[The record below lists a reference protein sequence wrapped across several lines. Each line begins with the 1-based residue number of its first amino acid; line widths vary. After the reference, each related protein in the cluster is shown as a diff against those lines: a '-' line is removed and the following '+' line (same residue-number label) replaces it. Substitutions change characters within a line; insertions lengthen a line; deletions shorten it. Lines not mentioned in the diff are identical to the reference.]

1 MDKEIKTPMDNS
13 GRKWKIA
20 GGFLVGVLIL
30 LVGTFGARPGKPST
44 MEIYPWLKYVFSATL
59 FTACFVFFVI
69 WKKDHINT
77 ENKES
82 NISQDYLNQK
92 ERVGLFLRTIAGLL
106 GIILLVITVTT
117 GIYIGFRGW
126 FIIIIIGGFSVLSLY
141 IAITGKK
148 P

>member
-1 MDKEIKTPMDNS
+1 MDKEIKTKMDNS
-13 GRKWKIA
+13 VRKWKIA
-20 GGFLVGVLIL
+20 GGLLVGVLIL
-30 LVGTFGARPGKPST
+30 LVGTFGAKPEPSL

-59 FTACFVFFVI
+59 FTTCFVFFVI
-69 WKKDHINT
+69 WKKDHIYT

-82 NISQDYLNQK
+82 NISQDYQNQK

-106 GIILLVITVTT
+106 GIILSVITVIT
-117 GIYIGFRGW
+117 GVYIGFRGW
-126 FIIIIIGGFSVLSLY
+126 MIIIIVGGFSVLFLY